1 MTKKVVAILAILM
14 MSSLTM
20 AAVTT
25 TTVTVTASSS
35 AGFSNGDVNAAVDSS
50 YFAFLAGSSDGY
62 TQRGLL
68 KFPAIPAIQG
78 MVIDSAV
85 LHMNYCYAGG
95 ANAALPLTV
104 SVYALQQDWDATTTW
119 ATQPALADISAAGT
133 SLPVDS
139 YGWYTWNIKAAVQA
153 WANGLGNTS
162 LQVRGD
168 EGLVV
173 VNPGWQVLKYIYQ
186 VGQAGNE
193 PYLEITYREQP
204 DLTLTATASG
214 TIDNSDPDAD
224 INTTYYVLAGYSDGI
239 THRSF
244 LKFPSSSVLSG
255 KVVDSA
261 TLYMN
266 YSWTDG
272 ANSALP
278 LTTRLFMLQSDWD
291 STTTWNTQ
299 PAVYAGSGDGGQV
312 VATWLPAAASGW
324 NTWDATEALQAWAD
338 GLGNTSLGIAGD
350 EAFVVDNPAW
360 QVVKFFNSAND
371 AGYQPYIEIYYHEE
385 SLMSGDA
392 NGDGAV
398 DVGDLGILAANY
410 GATSGASWGQG
421 DFNGDGAVDVGD
433 LGILAAHYGEG
444 SNDTISW
451 ADAYAQAFGTTA
463 DDETSDDSEATTS
476 LACSSLGLSLIAGLA
491 MMGLMMVKL
500 EE

>member
-1 MTKKVVAILAILM
+1 
-14 MSSLTM
+14 
-20 AAVTT
+20 
-25 TTVTVTASSS
+25 
-35 AGFSNGDVNAAVDSS
+35 
-50 YFAFLAGSSDGY
+50 
-62 TQRGLL
+62 
-68 KFPAIPAIQG
+68 
-78 MVIDSAV
+78 
-85 LHMNYCYAGG
+85 MNYCYAGG
-95 ANAALPLTV
+95 ANAGLPLTV
-104 SVYALQQDWDATTTW
+104 SVFALQQDWDATTTW
-119 ATQPALADISAAGT
+119 ATQPALATDISAAAT
-133 SLPVDS
+133 SLPVGS

-173 VNPGWQVLKYIYQ
+173 ANPGWQVLKYIYQ
-186 VGQAGNE
+186 VGQTGNE

-204 DLTLTATASG
+204 DLTLSATASG
-214 TIDNSDPDAD
+214 TIDNSDPDVE
-224 INTTYYVLAGYSDGI
+224 INTTYYVLAGCSDGI

-266 YSWTDG
+266 YCWTDG

-291 STTTWNTQ
+291 SATTWNTQ

-312 VATWLPAAASGW
+312 SATWLPAAVSGW
-324 NTWDATEALQAWAD
+324 NAWDATEALQAWAD

-360 QVVKFFNSAND
+360 QVIKFFSSAND

-385 SLMSGDA
+385 ASLTPGDA
-392 NGDGAV
+392 NGDGKV
-398 DVGDLGILAANY
+398 NVSDLSLLAANY
-410 GATSGASWGQG
+410 GVTSGATWAMG
-421 DFNGDGAVDVGD
+421 DFTKDGAVNVSD
-433 LGILAAHYGEG
+433 LSLLAANYGTG
-444 SNDTISW
+444 STDTISW

-463 DDETSDDSEATTS
+463 DDADETSDDSEATTS
-476 LACSSLGLSLIAGLA
+476 SACSSLGLSLIAGLA
-491 MMGLMMVKL
+491 MMGLLMVKL